1 MDGIEIRPAEAADA
15 DRIALIREA
24 AAEEAARYRGTR
36 VSPPTAPREGF
47 VLVGG
52 SGNEVWGCLECS
64 LEEGTTWSID
74 RVHVLEEARDIGIG
88 DALVRSCV
96 EEVVRRGGTH
106 LVSSAQ
112 PGDRS
117 LKNLFERNG
126 MVARTILVGRSLS
139 DPSTGVDASR

>member
-1 MDGIEIRPAEAADA
+1 MAGIEIRLAVPEDAE
-15 DRIALIREA
+15 RVSLIRQT
-24 AAEEAARYRGTR
+24 AAEEASRYRGTR
-36 VSPPTAPREGF
+36 LAPPLSPRDGF

-52 SGNEVWGCLECS
+52 AEGEVWGCLECS
-64 LEEGTTWSID
+64 RVEESIWSID

-88 DALVRSCV
+88 DALVRACAD
-96 EEVVRRGGTH
+96 EVVRRGGLQ

-126 MVARTILVGRSLS
+126 MVAQTILVGRFLS
-139 DPSTGVDASR
+139 DPASGEDVSR